1 MWMAGAESIRDVM
14 AFPKLKDAS
23 DAMMGAPDKVDN
35 KQLTE
40 LGILIDPEVLKAQD
54 NEGAEE

>member
-23 DAMMGAPDKVDN
+23 DAMMGAPSEVDP
-35 KQLTE
+35 KQLSD
-40 LGILIDPEVLKAQD
+40 LGIGI
-54 NEGAEE
+54 AEQE

>member
-23 DAMMGAPDKVDN
+23 DAMMGAPSPVDK
-35 KQLTE
+35 KQLDD
-40 LGILIDPEVLKAQD
+40 LGIAIAAADKEH
-54 NEGAEE
+54 E